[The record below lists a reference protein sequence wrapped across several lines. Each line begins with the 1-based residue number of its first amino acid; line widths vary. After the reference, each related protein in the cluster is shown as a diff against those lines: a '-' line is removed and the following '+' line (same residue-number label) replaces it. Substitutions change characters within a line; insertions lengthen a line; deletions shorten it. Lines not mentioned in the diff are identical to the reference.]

1 MRESCERNAQQ
12 QWVVGKL
19 LEPPFV
25 TVLCVPVSRLVV
37 PLGVAIDERTHTE
50 LLRESLQ
57 LTRRRGALREIH
69 EVRLHTSLGK
79 EPKGFAGI
87 RVFFHAEDLNLD
99 FHNCL
104 GRRE

>member
-1 MRESCERNAQQ
+1 MREPREGDAQQ

-25 TVLCVPVSRLVV
+25 TVLCVPVSRLLV
-37 PLGVAIDERTHTE
+37 PRGVSIDERTHTE

-69 EVRLHTSLGK
+69 EMRLHASLGK
-79 EPKGFAGI
+79 EPKRFAGI

-99 FHNCL
+99 FHKLL
-104 GRRE
+104 GRRR